1 MQEAVERLRQ
11 EFGRDAVILHTK
23 QKRGGIFGLFGKPVY
38 EIIGAVD
45 PHAAKKEPDLTRPSE
60 PIVQA
65 PPPQKRPL
73 QTKRELIF
81 PEEMDGIFQ
90 DLLKTGI
97 PKELARTL
105 IADVLRGLPEAE
117 WTNVQRIW
125 DELGAHIAREI
136 ATVEPWSLEEGQA
149 KIAVLIGPTGVGKTT
164 TIAKIAA
171 NFALVAH
178 KKVGVI
184 TTDTFRIAAVDQLR
198 TYADIIG
205 IPLEVAFSPKE
216 LHESIAKM
224 KDRDLI
230 LIDTAGRSPSNQLH
244 INELRSYF
252 NDIDVEVH
260 LVISATT
267 KEDDVPKIVD
277 VFGEMPVNRV
287 IITKLDETS
296 SYGIILHVVKLANA
310 PISFITTGQGVPD
323 DIEVA
328 DGHHIAKLILG
339 DYL

>member
-11 EFGRDAVILHTK
+11 EFGRDAVILHTR
-23 QKRGGIFGLFGKPVY
+23 QKRRGPFGLFGKPVY

-45 PHAAKKEPDLTRPSE
+45 PDAAKRETAAAKS
-60 PIVQA
+60 VQSK
-65 PPPQKRPL
+65 PQTPPQQPPYQGR
-73 QTKRELIF
+73 RELIF
-81 PEEMDGIFQ
+81 PQEMDGIFQ
-90 DLLKTGI
+90 ELLTTGI
-97 PKELARTL
+97 PRELAGTL
-105 IADVLRGLPEAE
+105 IADVLRSLPEAE
-117 WTNVQRIW
+117 WTNVQRLW
-125 DELGAHIAREI
+125 TELTEQIAREI
-136 ATVEPWSLEEGQA
+136 TTVEPWSLEEGQS
-149 KIAVLIGPTGVGKTT
+149 KIAVFIGPTGVGKTT

-216 LHESIAKM
+216 LNGAIAKM

-230 LIDTAGRSPSNQLH
+230 LVDTAGRSPNNQLH

-252 NDIDVEVH
+252 NEIDVEVH
-260 LVISATT
+260 LVVSATT
-267 KEDDVPKIVD
+267 KENDVPKIVD
-277 VFGEMPVNRV
+277 VFGEIPIDRV

-296 SYGIILHVVKLANA
+296 SYGIILHVVKLAKA